1 MLRLLSR
8 YSPSDVIQER
18 CDKSVAHSASWP
30 VTACMN
36 RHPISD
42 AMIVRRPRGTVRVK
56 RPLASVSPAADW
68 FATETR
74 TAWTGCPVRSSTTVP
89 ETVPGLCKRRRN
101 QHQNLEVACH

>member
-1 MLRLLSR
+1 MLRLLSL

-56 RPLASVSPAADW
+56 RPLAGGRLVLDGDQDRLDGLSGAIVDDGAGDRSGSVQKTSQPA
-68 FATETR
+68 
-74 TAWTGCPVRSSTTVP
+74 P
-89 ETVPGLCKRRRN
+89 ES
-101 QHQNLEVACH
+101 